1 MYICI
6 MMKAKVKKEDKK
18 SVVKL
23 TEKREDKPV
32 TKKPSKTWLAALKNV
47 GTGEILDMKAVLK

>member
-1 MYICI
+1 

>member
-1 MYICI
+1 MR
-6 MMKAKVKKEDKK
+6 AQVKKEDKK
-18 SVVKL
+18 SIVTP

-32 TKKPSKTWLAALKNV
+32 TKNPSKTWLAMMANK